1 MWIRGGYPKFATTP
15 PHPYRNLNRVRGFKW
30 IGRERSPM
38 KEVRFAPVLLLAMA
52 LLLCSVALNAAVGNA
67 KSAEFTVSGSP
78 QWTDTGM
85 DVQAGD
91 KLHITA
97 QGTVTM
103 GNNTGVTADGATRG
117 WTDTLRALMV
127 PSAGRGALVGRIGN
141 SDAATPFFI
150 GADGTVNAPIAGR
163 LYLGINADST
173 QSPEGS
179 FKVRVDRT
187 ASSAA
192 TASGAAASQNKY
204 DFGPLFTELNAKLPY
219 RVTDQPNGGN
229 EGDLVNFILIGTQ
242 EQVSAA
248 FKAAGWV
255 VADKTDKD
263 AVVSALLATLQKNVY
278 VAVPMSILYLFGRPQ
293 DFGYERAEAVMVANE
308 RNHFRIWQAPFKT
321 QQNQTIWA
329 GAGTHDIG
337 IEKDQRSANAVTHK
351 IDQDVDNERDFIG
364 ATLQQAGQ
372 VEAMSYMSR
381 SNPIKSAKTAT
392 GGSIQSDGRVLVIV
406 LKGTQPGNA
415 K

>member
-1 MWIRGGYPKFATTP
+1 
-15 PHPYRNLNRVRGFKW
+15 
-30 IGRERSPM
+30 M
-38 KEVRFAPVLLLAMA
+38 KELRSASILLLATT
-52 LLLCSVALNAAVGNA
+52 LLMHSAPLCLASDASA
-67 KSAEFTVSGSP
+67 KSLNVAVSGSL
-78 QWTDTGM
+78 QWMDTGM

-103 GNNTGVTADGATRG
+103 GNNTGVTADGAQRG

-150 GADGTVNAPIAGR
+150 GADGTVQAPIAGR
-163 LYLGINADST
+163 LYLAINADSM

-179 FKVRVDRT
+179 YKVHIDRT
-187 ASSAA
+187 STAAA
-192 TASGAAASQNKY
+192 TASGAAASQNNY
-204 DFGPLFTELNAKLPY
+204 NFPPLFAELNPKLPY

-229 EGDLVNFILIGTQ
+229 EGDLVNFVLVGTQ
-242 EQVSAA
+242 EQVTSA

-255 VADKTDKD
+255 AADKTDKD
-263 AVVSALLATLQKNVY
+263 AVVSALMATLQKNVY

-293 DFGYERAEAVMVANE
+293 DFGYERAEAVMVANQ
-308 RNHFRIWQAPFKT
+308 RNHFRIWQAPYKT
-321 QQNQTIWA
+321 PQNEPVWA

-337 IEKDQRSANAVTHK
+337 IEKDQRSANAITHK
-351 IDQDVDNERDFIG
+351 IDEDVDNERDFIG

-372 VEAMSYMSR
+372 VEAMSYMTR
-381 SNPIKSAKTAT
+381 SNPIKSTKTAT

-406 LKGTQPGNA
+406 LKGAQTATA